1 MEVLGSK
8 LVDSLNVFENFCL
21 KGLNVFE
28 NFDKV
33 KNNLIYAKATQV
45 LYY

>member
-8 LVDSLNVFENFCL
+8 LVDNFNVFENFGW
-21 KGLNVFE
+21 KGWILSE

-33 KNNLIYAKATQV
+33 ENNWIYAKATQV
-45 LYY
+45 L